1 MAIVANITLTNINSP
16 TDEQVYADGHI
27 FLTDSETN
35 QPVNGNNV
43 IVTFTQNVNGNIST
57 RSVAIPGQSIKIF
70 SGLVADKTTGYFVTF
85 STPQLGTVPDPPP
98 PVNTCD
104 LKINF
109 IHVDKPESAPGAG
122 DAQITVNASSTYG
135 PILYSIDLGD
145 TWQASSTFTGLSG
158 GALQAMAKDSNTLGC
173 TDQASINIHTVSDLL
188 LSDPSVT
195 RLGGKV
201 SRWNAAFNPIVFTY
215 QRKDFSITGVT
226 ADNDAG
232 HANIGVNTTF
242 INQTTQKSIVNTGDK
257 VYINAAPYQG
267 TYVVEKV
274 TGDNHIV
281 INTPYTGDAG
291 GFININSM
299 RPYYKVITQI
309 SYMDKLTGRQETI
322 TSNNRPDGTGLVKAD
337 LANFL
342 QSLLRPADNS
352 DYTQSNFR
360 DDNMSASY
368 QVQYAQHW
376 DDGTTDGHTSAFVT
390 LTNPYY
396 VVYAAKQLGE
406 RYAGNLAAY
415 VPFAQVSDTDQLAR
429 WVTDFAEPAYS
440 IGYPFDIGFIYSEEM
455 VGLQLYCELTLLD
468 INRQPLAGGPQ
479 VSSLL
484 NEDGSWLLN
493 QDGSKYIIADQNL
506 MSIPVPG
513 RLGLN
518 RLMINGSFPRE
529 AFYFNIALKY
539 EDEHTTHTVTQT
551 QTIRVDDAVDD
562 RSVYLR
568 WIGLSGSWNYYRFVF
583 NQELSLDVQN
593 ATIIK
598 NYVHDWENQ
607 QGIEEVISKTA
618 GQKMKVMAEDL
629 SIADIKGLQSVKYS
643 PKVQMLVNKNPV
655 KWQTIVINTATF
667 SEYETRNGQAPFSIT
682 FNMPSINIQTQ

>member
-1 MAIVANITLTNINSP
+1 MAIVANITITNTTSP
-16 TDEQVYADGHI
+16 SDDQVYGDAHI

-43 IVTFTQNVNGNIST
+43 VVTFTQNINGSIST
-57 RSVAIPGQSIKIF
+57 RSVTIPGQSIKIF
-70 SGLVADKTTGYFVTF
+70 GGLIADKITGYFVTF
-85 STPQLGTVPDPPP
+85 STPQLGSVPDPEP

-109 IHVDKPESAPGAG
+109 IHIDKPESAPGAA
-122 DAQITVNASSTYG
+122 DAQVTVNASSTYG
-135 PILYSIDLGD
+135 PILYSTDAGT
-145 TWQASSTFTGLSG
+145 TWQTGATFTNLSG
-158 GALQAMAKDSNTLGC
+158 GIFAIEVKDSNSLGC
-173 TDQASINIHTVSDLL
+173 TAYGSVNIPTLSDLL
-188 LSDPSVT
+188 IGDPSVT
-195 RLGGKV
+195 IGGNT
-201 SRWNAAFNPIVFTY
+201 SRWNAAFNPVVFNY
-215 QRKDFSITGVT
+215 QRKDFSVSAVTVNSEAGYACITLNT
-226 ADNDAG
+226 NLTNLAG
-232 HANIGVNTTF
+232 DYLV
-242 INQTTQKSIVNTGDK
+242 KTGDK
-257 VYINAAPYQG
+257 IYINAGFYQG
-267 TYVVEKV
+267 IYE
-274 TGDNHIV
+274 IV
-281 INTPYTGDAG
+281 KPYTYNQLVIKTPFVGDAT
-291 GFININSM
+291 GFININNL

-309 SYMDKLTGRQETI
+309 TYIDKLTGRQETI

-337 LANFL
+337 LSNFL
-342 QSLLRPADNS
+342 QSLLLPIDNS
-352 DYTQSNFR
+352 DYTQTNFR
-360 DDNMSASY
+360 DDNLSASY

-376 DDGTTDGHTSAFVT
+376 DDGTTDGHTSTFVN
-390 LTNPYY
+390 LTNRYY

-415 VPFAQVSDTDQLAR
+415 VPFAQVNDANQRAR
-429 WVTDFAEPAYS
+429 WITDFAEPAYS

-455 VGLQLYCELTLLD
+455 VGRQLYCEITLLN
-468 INRQPLAGGPQ
+468 INRQPLAGGTE

-484 NEDGSWLLN
+484 NEDGTWLLN
-493 QDGSKYIIADQNL
+493 QDGSKYIIAGQNQV
-506 MSIPVPG
+506 SFPVPG
-513 RLGLN
+513 QLGLN
-518 RLMINGSFPRE
+518 RVMINNSFPRE
-529 AFYFNIALKY
+529 AFYFNLTLKY
-539 EDEHTTHTVTQT
+539 DDEHGTHTVTQT
-551 QTIRVDDAVDD
+551 QTIRIDDAVDD
-562 RSVYLR
+562 QSVYLR

-629 SIADIKGLQSVKYS
+629 SVADIKGLQSIKYS
-643 PKVQMLVNKNPV
+643 PKVQMLINKNPV